1 MAGHN
6 KNTYRY
12 IAIQQFADD
21 LKSGERFHI
30 SECLTFLNTRKAVGS
45 NRRHKQT
52 QTNSNQLP
60 MLLRRTGNF
69 TSLGNGEWKYD
80 GVSIKERVQ

>member
-6 KNTYRY
+6 KNTYRI
-12 IAIQQFADD
+12 IAIHQFADN
-21 LKSGERFHI
+21 LKSGEHFHI
-30 SECLTFLNTRKAVGS
+30 RECLTFLNTRKAVGS

-60 MLLRRTGNF
+60 MLLRKTGIF
-69 TSLGNGEWKYD
+69 TCLGNGEWRFD
-80 GVSIKERVQ
+80 GGIVDAKT